1 MIRLQPEKKRAMWTG
16 AHSMWSR
23 MTVTGE
29 KGRGARQV
37 PDRERWTG
45 GRRRVQ
51 RKSDLDVRGRVQ
63 SVF

>member
-1 MIRLQPEKKRAMWTG
+1 MDRG
-16 AHSMWSR
+16 AHSTWSK
-23 MTVTGE
+23 MTVTE
-29 KGRGARQV
+29 EEGREARQV

-45 GRRRVQ
+45 VRARMQ

>member
-1 MIRLQPEKKRAMWTG
+1 MDRG
-16 AHSMWSR
+16 AHSTWSR
-23 MTVTGE
+23 MTVTE
-29 KGRGARQV
+29 EEGRKARQV

-45 GRRRVQ
+45 VRARMQ